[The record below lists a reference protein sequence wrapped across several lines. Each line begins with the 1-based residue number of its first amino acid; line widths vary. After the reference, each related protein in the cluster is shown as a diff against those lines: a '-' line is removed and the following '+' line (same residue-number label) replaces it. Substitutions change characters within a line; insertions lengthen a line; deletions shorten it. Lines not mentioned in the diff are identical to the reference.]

1 MKLKEIQ
8 RTANQAWSPA
18 SRHPTYLA
26 TGTSAQQLDASF
38 STSAALEIFELDFS
52 DPSLDMKLRGSFS
65 TTNRFH
71 SLIWVDFGAVI
82 AGSSGVLVGGGDNGA
97 VTLYNPI
104 QILASEKEAIV
115 GQCEKHTGPVR
126 TLDFNP
132 FKSNLL
138 ASGANDSEIYIW
150 DLNNFSN
157 PMTPGAKS
165 QPLEDV
171 SVVAWNR
178 QVQHI
183 LASAHPSG
191 KAVVWDLRKNEPIIK
206 ISDHSNRMHCSGM
219 LWHPEVA
226 TQLVLASEDDRLP
239 VIQIW
244 DLRFASSPLKI
255 LENHTRGILS
265 ISWSQADPELLLSSA
280 KDNRILCWNPGTGE
294 VIYELPTSSQWCFD
308 VQWCPRNPAI
318 LSAASFDGRISI
330 YSVMGGSLDAQGQ
343 GHVDKVI
350 YELPTSSQWC
360 FDVQWCP
367 RNPAI
372 LSAASFDGRI
382 SIYSVMGG
390 SRDAQ
395 GQGHVDKIS
404 SSFDAMDPFGTG
416 KSLPPLQVPHKVAQA
431 KVILPLKKPPKW
443 IRRPVGASF
452 AFGGKLVTFENP
464 KPAQQQVPQPIPRHV
479 FISQVTTETEFLQRS
494 SELQSA
500 LHTGSISSY
509 CQAKIQKAATDSE
522 KNIWSFLKVNF
533 EDDARS
539 KFLRLLGY
547 SKEELEKKIASCLGK
562 SLQPNGHGVDAN
574 DLAEKMQILSAQRS
588 DESSATGD
596 ISSSPTSSTQSDF
609 FSNLPNDKPKFQIST
624 TTNTDGLISQALLV
638 GNFEGAVDLCL
649 NDARFADAIILAI
662 SGGEELL
669 KKTQQR
675 YLAKQ
680 KTSISMNKRLT
691 NVHYVDLQLVSSIV
705 NRNWTDIVQ
714 SCDLE
719 NWKEALAALLTY
731 ARPEEFSELC
741 GGMIKDPDLQ
751 KFRDLKY
758 ILGSRLEREGE
769 EMMCLRACLCYICS
783 GNVEKLVECWVLKNE
798 TSSPLALEDLVEKVM
813 VLRKSIEQL
822 RGGDVATRSTVL
834 AEKLTQYAN
843 LLAAQGSLAAAM
855 SYLPASS
862 SQLRDRLFHAQGEAV
877 AGQQPPSFPYN
888 RVQVGRGARPASTA
902 VPTHQPGHRTQQQG
916 PYEPAFRPQMQP
928 SGPPPVFTPQPTTD
942 SMPRSGMPAI
952 SHGPPAGI
960 FSRPPYPQHPATASA
975 FPQPQPFSQ
984 PGGPPSGQAAFPTH
998 PPFLASSLSG
1008 PELFATQPSG
1018 LPSMPGSTMSGPTF
1032 RPASVPSYQPSGPL
1046 PPSSQA
1052 AGLQSMFPGGART
1065 PTMPASQPPTT
1076 YPLGPGYPH
1085 GGPGAPATKT
1095 FAATSF
1101 PPPPTGSQEGWNDPP
1116 NVRGGTR
1123 KKKLHES
1130 YTPPAPITAPVMNLS
1145 MEHKALHP
1153 QASLPQATI
1162 QVPPGAP
1169 IEANIQTLHQL
1180 PAEKIAKK
1188 EIPQEH
1194 LVLKTTF
1201 DGLVQRCLL
1210 AACDPQ
1216 TKRKLDDASKR
1227 LEYLYDKLREQ
1238 AVRVFCQYPFS

>member
-52 DPSLDMKLRGSFS
+52 DPSLDMKLRGSLS

-71 SLIWVDFGAVI
+71 SLIWVNFGAVT

-104 QILASEKEAIV
+104 KILASEKEAIV

-343 GHVDKVI
+343 GHVDK
-350 YELPTSSQWC
+350 
-360 FDVQWCP
+360 
-367 RNPAI
+367 
-372 LSAASFDGRI
+372 
-382 SIYSVMGG
+382 
-390 SRDAQ
+390 
-395 GQGHVDKIS
+395 IS

-416 KSLPPLQVPHKVAQA
+416 QSLPPLQVPHKVAQT

-452 AFGGKLVTFENP
+452 AFGGKLITFENP

-500 LHTGSISSY
+500 LHTGSFSSY

-562 SLQPNGHGVDAN
+562 SLHPNSHGVDAN
-574 DLAEKMQILSAQRS
+574 ALAEKMQILSAQRS

-596 ISSSPTSSTQSDF
+596 TSSSPTSSTQSDF

-680 KTSISMNKRLT
+680 KTSISM
-691 NVHYVDLQLVSSIV
+691 LVSSIV

-731 ARPEEFSELC
+731 ARPEEFLKLC
-741 GGMIKDPDLQ
+741 D
-751 KFRDLKY
+751 

-769 EMMCLRACLCYICS
+769 ERMCLRACLCYICS

-877 AGQQPPSFPYN
+877 AGQQPPPFPYN

-902 VPTHQPGHRTQQQG
+902 VPTHQPGHRTQQQ
-916 PYEPAFRPQMQP
+916 MQP
-928 SGPPPVFTPQPTTD
+928 SGLPPVFTPQPTTD

-1008 PELFATQPSG
+1008 PEPLAAQPSG
-1018 LPSMPGSTMSGPTF
+1018 LPSMPGPTMSGPTF

-1052 AGLQSMFPGGART
+1052 AGLQPMFPGGART
-1065 PTMPASQPPTT
+1065 PTSMPASQPPTT
-1076 YPLGPGYPH
+1076 YPLGPGYPQ
-1085 GGPGAPATKT
+1085 GGPGAPAAKT
-1095 FAATSF
+1095 FAAASF

-1145 MEHKALHP
+1145 MEHKALQP
-1153 QASLPQATI
+1153 QASLPQETI
-1162 QVPPGAP
+1162 QAPPGAP

-1210 AACDPQ
+1210 AAGDPQ

-1238 AVRVFCQYPFS
+1238 ALTPNILGGLHEIGRCIEGRNYQQALAVHTQIVSSSNFSDISAFMPIVKVVITIANKLSI